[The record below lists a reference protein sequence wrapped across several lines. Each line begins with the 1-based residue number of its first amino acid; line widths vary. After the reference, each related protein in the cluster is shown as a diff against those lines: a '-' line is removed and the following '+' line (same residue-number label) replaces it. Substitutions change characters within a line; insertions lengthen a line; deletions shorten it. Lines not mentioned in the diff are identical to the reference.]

1 MSPSRRAPSMPH
13 RVAGYRSRGR
23 FRVPALA
30 LPALVALVALI
41 ALLVAATSVHAKV
54 ADSCSCAEP
63 SPSAEA
69 VAAELAETG
78 ATLEGSLPATDNQP
92 AGAGPVIPVRHFV
105 AAVLVVTVF
114 VGILVFAVGPAPR
127 RRR

>member
-1 MSPSRRAPSMPH
+1 MLF
-13 RVAGYRSRGR
+13 V
-23 FRVPALA
+23 
-30 LPALVALVALI
+30 LVALV

-78 ATLEGSLPATDNQP
+78 AALEGSLPATDNQP

-114 VGILVFAVGPAPR
+114 VGILLFAVGPTPR